1 MAGQTI
7 LWRGCKGGARVFC
20 ALERGCA
27 GVELQIVE
35 EDVVSRRE
43 RYPDRSSAYER
54 SRGIRA
60 EFDARGYETAAG
72 SVTPSLTTG
81 QRSV

>member
-7 LWRGCKGGARVFC
+7 LWRGWKGDARVFC

-35 EDVVSRRE
+35 ADVVSRRE

-60 EFDARGYETAAG
+60 EFDARGYETAAA
-72 SVTPSLTTG
+72 SETPSLTTG
-81 QRSV
+81 Q